1 MTGTEHSLTGDDPR
15 RVRQGADALQR
26 LSELAINAEAI
37 ITALRAGE
45 LSARQA
51 DEFSPVTAA
60 GTQQWNG
67 TVQELRRNLA
77 IDGWLVR
84 NPNNSPRIVRPDG
97 QLSIAVVSGNLN
109 TGIPFKE
116 PRNAHLL
123 GPTVDASVVSNRL
136 GEVTG
141 QLVFESV
148 EEAAIADAASTPRLD
163 PNTWILLYV
172 DDPVNGVRAEL
183 SHPDSTADRFISHW
197 LERIIIPGENTM
209 DETLPI
215 ETPVEDV
222 HFDIREA

>member
-1 MTGTEHSLTGDDPR
+1 MATTEHFLTDSDAR
-15 RVRQGADALQR
+15 RVWQGADALQR
-26 LSELAINAEAI
+26 LSELDIDAEAI
-37 ITALRAGE
+37 TTAIRAGE

-97 QLSIAVVSGNLN
+97 QLSIGVVSGNYN
-109 TGIPFKE
+109 TGVPFKQ
-116 PRNAHLL
+116 PRNAHPL
-123 GPTVDASVVSNRL
+123 GPTVDAAVARNRF
-136 GEVTG
+136 GEVAG
-141 QLVFESV
+141 QLALDSIED
-148 EEAAIADAASTPRLD
+148 AAIADAASTPRLD

-172 DDPVNGVRAEL
+172 NDPITGVRAEL
-183 SHPDSTADRFISHW
+183 SHPDSTGDRFISHW
-197 LERIIIPGENTM
+197 RERIIIPMENTM